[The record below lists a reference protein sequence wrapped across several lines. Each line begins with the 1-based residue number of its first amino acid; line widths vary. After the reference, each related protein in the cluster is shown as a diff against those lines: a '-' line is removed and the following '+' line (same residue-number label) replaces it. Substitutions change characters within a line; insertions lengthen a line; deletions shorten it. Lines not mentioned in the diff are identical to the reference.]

1 MVKSVLGVNHQGLR
15 DWIVQRITAILIA
28 ISTFGLAYYFIAHPN
43 FSFVEWRML
52 FAPVGMKVLTLL
64 VVLALAFHAWVGIWT
79 VVTDYV
85 KPALLRFVIDV
96 LVFLTLAACFLWS
109 LLIVWGF

>member
-15 DWIVQRITAILIA
+15 DWIIQRISAIIIA
-28 ISTFGLAYYFIAHPN
+28 LACFGLAYFFVANPN
-43 FSFVEWRML
+43 LSFVEWRML
-52 FAPVGMKVLTLL
+52 FSPISMKIATLL
-64 VVLALAFHAWVGIWT
+64 VVLSLAFHAWVGIWI

-85 KPALLRFVIDV
+85 KPALLRFVIHV
-96 LVFLTLAACFLWS
+96 LVFLSFLVCFLWS

>member
-15 DWIVQRITAILIA
+15 DFVIQRITAVLLA
-28 ISTFGLAYYFIAHPN
+28 ICVFGLAYYFLAHPN

-52 FAPVGMKVLTLL
+52 FAPTGMKILTLL
-64 VVLALAFHAWVGIWT
+64 AVLALAFHAWVGIWT

-85 KPALLRFVIDV
+85 KPALLRFFIHICVI
-96 LVFLTLAACFLWS
+96 LTLLACFLWS

>member
-15 DWIVQRITAILIA
+15 DWLIQRISAVLIA
-28 ISTFGLAYYFIAHPN
+28 LSVLGLTYYFLRNPH

-52 FAPVGMKVLTLL
+52 FAPIGMKVLTLL
-64 VVLALAFHAWVGIWT
+64 IVLALAFHAWVGVWT

-85 KPALLRFVIDV
+85 KPAGLRFLIHVCV
-96 LVFLTLAACFLWS
+96 LLTLAACFLWS

>member
-15 DWIVQRITAILIA
+15 DWVIQRISAVIIA
-28 ISTFGLAYYFIAHPN
+28 LSVLGLTYYFLTHPN
-43 FSFVEWRML
+43 ISFVEWRML
-52 FAPVGMKVLTLL
+52 FAPMGMKLATLF

-85 KPALLRFVIDV
+85 KPALLRLVVHICV
-96 LVFLTLAACFLWS
+96 LLTLLACFLWS

>member
-1 MVKSVLGVNHQGLR
+1 MVKSVLSVSHPGLR
-15 DWIVQRITAILIA
+15 DWIVQRISAIILA
-28 ISTFGLAYYFIAHPN
+28 FCTFGLAYYFITHPN
-43 FSFVEWRML
+43 LSFVEWRML
-52 FAPVGMKVLTLL
+52 FSPVGMKVLTLL
-64 VVLALAFHAWVGIWT
+64 VVLSLAFHAWVGIWT

-96 LVFLTLAACFLWS
+96 LVFLTLLACFLWS

>member
-1 MVKSVLGVNHQGLR
+1 MVKSVLGVSHSGLR
-15 DWIVQRITAILIA
+15 DWVIQRMTAVILA
-28 ISTFGLAYYFIAHPN
+28 ICTLGLAYFFIANPN

-52 FAPVGMKVLTLL
+52 FAPVSMKVLTLL
-64 VVLALAFHAWVGIWT
+64 VVLSLAFHAWVGIWT

-85 KPALLRFVIDV
+85 KPALLRFVIDI
-96 LVFLTLAACFLWS
+96 LVFLTLLACCLWS

>member
-1 MVKSVLGVNHQGLR
+1 MVKSILGVNHQGLR
-15 DWIVQRITAILIA
+15 DWIIQRLSSILIA
-28 ISTFGLAYYFIAHPN
+28 LSVLGLSYYFLVNPH

-52 FAPVGMKVLTLL
+52 FAPMGMKVLTLL

-85 KPALLRFVIDV
+85 KPAGLRLLIHVSV
-96 LVFLTLAACFLWS
+96 LLTLLACFFWS